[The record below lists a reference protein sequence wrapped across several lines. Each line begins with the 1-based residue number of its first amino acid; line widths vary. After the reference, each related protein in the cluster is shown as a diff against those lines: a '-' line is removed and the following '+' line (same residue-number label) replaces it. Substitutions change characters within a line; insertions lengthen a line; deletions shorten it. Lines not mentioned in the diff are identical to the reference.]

1 MRQDDETAAPIDMN
15 DMNDIVAQ
23 LTESNGFLIAALGQE
38 SRRRFIAH
46 INRWD
51 LGWPHQ
57 SVLGAL
63 LNAGPDGVTSQK
75 RLSAFVHVDPRNLVA
90 ILDTLEERKLVER
103 APNPQDRRS
112 YGVALTQ
119 SGVRLARELRA
130 ASEQLERDFFACLS
144 QSEQKSLHE
153 LLLKLYRGIEG
164 MDDGKS
170 TE

>member
-1 MRQDDETAAPIDMN
+1 RREERVMQQDHETEEHN
-15 DMNDIVAQ
+15 DMSDMSDMSDMVAQ
-23 LTESNGFLIAALGQE
+23 LTESSGFLIAALGQE

-75 RLSAFVHVDPRNLVA
+75 PLSAYVHVDPRNLVA
-90 ILDTLEERKLVER
+90 ILDALEERELVKR

-112 YGVALTQ
+112 SGVALTQ
-119 SGVRLARELRA
+119 GGVHLARELRA
-130 ASEQLERDFFACLS
+130 AGAQVERDFFASLS
-144 QSEQKSLHE
+144 PAE
-153 LLLKLYRGIEG
+153 
-164 MDDGKS
+164 
-170 TE
+170 

>member
-1 MRQDDETAAPIDMN
+1 MQQGAETAASN
-15 DMNDIVAQ
+15 DTNDTNDTVAH
-23 LTESNGFLIAALGQE
+23 LTESNGFLLAALGQE
-38 SRRRFIAH
+38 SRRRFVAH

-57 SVLGAL
+57 SVLAAL

-75 RLSAFVHVDPRNLVA
+75 RLSAYVHVDPRNLVA
-90 ILDTLEERKLVER
+90 ILDTLEERKLIER
-103 APNPQDRRS
+103 ASNPQDRRS

-119 SGVRLARELRA
+119 SGVHLARELRA
-130 ASEQLERDFFACLS
+130 ASEQLERDFFASLS
-144 QSEQKSLHE
+144 QSEQESLHV
-153 LLLKLYRGIEG
+153 LLLKLYRGSEG